1 MNIKAIIPTG
11 HTEITVNG
19 LHQWDYGRKLE
30 IHSNDLPAV
39 VEVHF
44 ACVGMTEAVV
54 RSCQAA
60 DGVAVAAIPDKCL
73 EQTAPIT
80 AWVYEID
87 GTTGVT
93 TVKITLPIEPRT
105 RPCACE
111 DIPEDI
117 SDKYTEAVTAMNA
130 AVKNIS
136 TGQVKVAAAAKA
148 DHATK
153 AAEADH
159 TAKADQA
166 TKATQADKATLA
178 ADLSVTA
185 LASGTDL
192 NNVTSPGRYSLAPDD
207 SYKNAIMAN
216 TVRYLDVIKQG
227 TYVWQIIT
235 GSAYSG
241 SSWHPFRTYKRCYS
255 INSTAGESS
264 TYGWTSWYEEINTHN
279 FGKQTVKNAE
289 SANTAT
295 SVKPT
300 LAKSI
305 TISGSA
311 TEQYELN
318 LEAKKIYLV
327 VLRYTHLGVTEV
339 NAGVLLY
346 STDSEAHNVTV
357 GTHILELGAVNDGT
371 RKITA
376 DELESSTTTGPYTV
390 EFYKLG
396 SI

>member
-136 TGQVKVAAAAKA
+136 TGQVKVAAATKA
-148 DHATK
+148 DLATK
-153 AAEADH
+153 ATEADQA
-159 TAKADQA
+159 AKATQATQA

-178 ADLSVTA
+178 ADLSITA
-185 LASGTDL
+185 LASGTNL
-192 NNVTSPGRYSLAPDD
+192 NNVTSPGRYSLVADD
-207 SYKNAIMAN
+207 SYTNAIMAN

-227 TYVWQIIT
+227 SYIWQILT
-235 GSAYSG
+235 GSAYQG

-279 FGKQTVKNAE
+279 FGKQ
-289 SANTAT
+289 SITAT
-295 SVKPT
+295 SIKPT
-300 LAKSI
+300 LAKSV
-305 TISGSA
+305 TVSGNLA
-311 TEQYELN
+311 EHCELP
-318 LEAKKIYLV
+318 LETKKIYLV
-327 VLRYTHLGVTEV
+327 VLRYTHLGENRV
-339 NAGVLLY
+339 NTGVLLY
-346 STDSEAHNVTV
+346 SANSETHYITA
-357 GTHILELGAVNDGT
+357 GTHSIKLGTSDEGMREIDVTELGG
-371 RKITA
+371 
-376 DELESSTTTGPYTV
+376 STTTGPYTV